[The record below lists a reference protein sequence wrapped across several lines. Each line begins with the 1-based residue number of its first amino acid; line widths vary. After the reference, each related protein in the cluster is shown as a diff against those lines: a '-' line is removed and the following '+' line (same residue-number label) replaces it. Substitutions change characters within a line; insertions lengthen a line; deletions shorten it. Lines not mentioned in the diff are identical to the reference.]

1 METLFVFIFLCGFLI
16 KEQFKQLL
24 ASPCRMVMSPP
35 QPSHP
40 SPPSSSLA
48 QQIDREIL
56 ELRNFFEDHRE
67 EMMSML
73 YDPQAQ
79 VRIQDLQCCGSGSGI
94 RYLFD
99 PWIRDG

>member
-1 METLFVFIFLCGFLI
+1 
-16 KEQFKQLL
+16 
-24 ASPCRMVMSPP
+24 MVMSPP
-35 QPSHP
+35 PQPAPSHP
-40 SPPSSSLA
+40 SPPSTSLA

-79 VRIQDLQCCGSGSGI
+79 VRIQDLYDVHRTGEDMNHSLQCFCSEVFITVYCVGRGLQSDVF
-94 RYLFD
+94 YL
-99 PWIRDG
+99 G

>member
-1 METLFVFIFLCGFLI
+1 
-16 KEQFKQLL
+16 
-24 ASPCRMVMSPP
+24 MVMSPP
-35 QPSHP
+35 QP

-79 VRIQDLQCCGSGSGI
+79 VRILYCMAFRELQKTRFHSLQCFCSEGYKEIYRLLLLINSA
-94 RYLFD
+94 LV
-99 PWIRDG
+99 

>member
-1 METLFVFIFLCGFLI
+1 M
-16 KEQFKQLL
+16 
-24 ASPCRMVMSPP
+24 AMSPP
-35 QPSHP
+35 PQPAPAHP

-79 VRIQDLQCCGSGSGI
+79 VRINDLYWMAFRELSEGFITVYCVGRGLQSDVVFLC
-94 RYLFD
+94 
-99 PWIRDG
+99 